1 MIGLEKGKVIL
12 SEYDINW
19 PLEFEKEKIVIQNTL
34 TENEIRIEHIGSTS
48 VENICAKP
56 IIDILVGINHFDEGY
71 IHMDVKLWD
80 DLRTG

>member
-48 VENICAKP
+48 VENICSKQP
-56 IIDILVGINHFDEGY
+56 V
-71 IHMDVKLWD
+71 IHTK
-80 DLRTG
+80 